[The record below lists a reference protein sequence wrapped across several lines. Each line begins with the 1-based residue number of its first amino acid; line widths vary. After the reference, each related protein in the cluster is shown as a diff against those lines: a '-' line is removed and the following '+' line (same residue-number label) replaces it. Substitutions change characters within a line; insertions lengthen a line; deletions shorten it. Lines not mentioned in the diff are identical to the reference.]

1 MKEGKGYG
9 RGGIRKNYP
18 GGTFFICVLLKKKLL
33 EYSLFKMLFFSTVQQ
48 SGSAIHIHI
57 FSFFGFHFHLG
68 HHIALRV
75 PCATQS
81 VLISYRF
88 YTQS

>member
-1 MKEGKGYG
+1 MPRSMKEGKGYG

-57 FSFFGFHFHLG
+57 STLFRLFPHTV
-68 HHIALRV
+68 I
-75 PCATQS
+75 TE
-81 VLISYRF
+81 Y
-88 YTQS
+88 

>member
-33 EYSLFKMLFFSTVQQ
+33 EYSLFKMFFYTVQQ

-57 FSFFGFHFHLG
+57 PTLFRLFPR
-68 HHIALRV
+68 IV
-75 PCATQS
+75 ITE
-81 VLISYRF
+81 Y
-88 YTQS
+88 